1 MKKSPVQRRA
11 EILSRLRQGIISSPI
26 QLAELF
32 DVSVMTI
39 HRDLKQLDAD
49 GYLSKQHGG
58 AIVNQKSFLST
69 SIEKRTTVNAQ
80 AKKRIG
86 EFAATQLINPEVDS
100 IVIDSG
106 STTLALVNALPDTP
120 MTVMVNGISSL
131 AILSQ
136 HKQTNVYSLGGRLN
150 SSIMAFEGTVACD
163 MLNKCHF
170 TKAFI
175 GTDGIDLEAGFSTTD
190 TANAQLTRLMAQQSK
205 EVYVLAD
212 LSKFNRRAF
221 ASIMNFEDITG
232 IVTEKG
238 VSEEFRT
245 ILKQNNV
252 QLFEVENDEC

>member
-1 MKKSPVQRRA
+1 MKKLPVQRRA
-11 EILSRLRQGIISSPI
+11 EILNYLRQGVMSSPI

-32 DVSVMTI
+32 GVSVMTI
-39 HRDLKQLDAD
+39 HRDLKQLDAE

-58 AIVNQKSFLST
+58 AVINQRYFLSA
-69 SIEKRTTVNAQ
+69 SMEKRTTIHTK
-80 AKKRIG
+80 AKQVIG
-86 EFAATQLINPEVDS
+86 KFVATKLIDPNIDS

-106 STTLALVNALPDTP
+106 STTLALVEKLPDTP
-120 MTVMVNGISSL
+120 MTVMVNGVEYL
-131 AILSQ
+131 AILAQ
-136 HKQTNVYSLGGRLN
+136 HKQTSVYSLGGRLN
-150 SSIMAFEGTVACD
+150 SNIMAFEGSVACD
-163 MLNKCHF
+163 MLSKCHF

-175 GTDGIDLEAGFSTTD
+175 GTNGIDLDAGFSTTD
-190 TANAQLTRLMAQQSK
+190 TANAQLTRLMAQQAK

-212 LSKFNRRAF
+212 LSKFGQCAF
-221 ASIMNFEDITG
+221 ASFMNFEDITG